1 VSVDLTHFFEKNS
14 DGYTCAAVFLDMST
28 WLLWHFPM
36 RDKTCGE
43 FVQALA
49 AYRRHVRETF
59 SVDLR
64 VVRTDN
70 DPCFTDVHSRT
81 HGNVREL
88 QAYLD
93 SLPANESIQFVHS
106 PPEYQA
112 LNPVECAVRQLYYL
126 MNFFLEQGSLT
137 SLCWLDMLDAGIYVM
152 NRLPHPQSRVT
163 KRQTRSAHELAYGR
177 KPDLSDLIA
186 APGELVVIDWI
197 GTKASAGARRARV
210 LRASGGRRPLSTHL
224 QKS

>member
-1 VSVDLTHFFEKNS
+1 MSATKRTAIRDRAVDSADSTPVPGHTVSVDLTHFFEKNS

-43 FVQALA
+43 FVLALA

-81 HGNVREL
+81 HGNVREV
-88 QAYLD
+88 QTYLD

-106 PPEYQA
+106 PRSIRR
-112 LNPVECAVRQLYYL
+112 LIRWNVRCG
-126 MNFFLEQGSLT
+126 NCTT
-137 SLCWLDMLDAGIYVM
+137 S
-152 NRLPHPQSRVT
+152 
-163 KRQTRSAHELAYGR
+163 
-177 KPDLSDLIA
+177 
-186 APGELVVIDWI
+186 
-197 GTKASAGARRARV
+197 
-210 LRASGGRRPLSTHL
+210 
-224 QKS
+224 

>member
-1 VSVDLTHFFEKNS
+1 VNNNPA
-14 DGYTCAAVFLDMST
+14 GAA
-28 WLLWHFPM
+28 P
-36 RDKTCGE
+36 G
-43 FVQALA
+43 
-49 AYRRHVRETF
+49 
-59 SVDLR
+59 
-64 VVRTDN
+64 
-70 DPCFTDVHSRT
+70 
-81 HGNVREL
+81 
-88 QAYLD
+88 
-93 SLPANESIQFVHS
+93 SLPAGESIQFVHS

-197 GTKASAGARRARV
+197 GSKASAGAQTGEQGV

-224 QKS
+224 QES